1 MKTPKKYTSR
11 HICVFALEDKIQ
23 QIVALR
29 NRVDHLEQQIEL
41 LRYEFTPATFSNLR
55 YLNLD
60 EIEDS
65 FRVLLELVTKADQH
79 QARIWER
86 LIWKFIKNNRFN
98 QVKDSFAEKKDLI
111 KKIELDV
118 SFETKA
124 LDEEILKDYKTFM
137 DIFARRLDGVRAIK
151 EYYDSLSKSSA
162 SVSWRN
168 WSGFSQNTRRGAK
181 DPRKLVAFMVGF
193 VAEKTFLVA
202 S

>member
-1 MKTPKKYTSR
+1 MR
-11 HICVFALEDKIQ
+11 LRALEDKIQ

-151 EYYDSLSKSSA
+151 EYYDSLSKLSA
-162 SVSWRN
+162 SVSLEKLEWDLVKTQEEVQKISEN
-168 WSGFSQNTRRGAK
+168 LWHSWL
-181 DPRKLVAFMVGF
+181 DLLPRLSSLPADQEALNQFN
-193 VAEKTFLVA
+193 
-202 S
+202 SY